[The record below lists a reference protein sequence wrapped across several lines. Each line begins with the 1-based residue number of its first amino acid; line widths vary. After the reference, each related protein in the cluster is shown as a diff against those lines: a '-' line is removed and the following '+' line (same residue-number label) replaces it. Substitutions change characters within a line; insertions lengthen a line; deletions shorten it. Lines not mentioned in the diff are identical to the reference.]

1 MLSDAT
7 ATECSWPV
15 AGFSALLA
23 KDMLGAASV
32 LGHAVELAAKL
43 SDAGLAALVAEN
55 MLKRLPGAEAS
66 SGLPS
71 LCIAGL
77 ETLWSA

>member
-7 ATECSWPV
+7 ATECRCPV
-15 AGFSALLA
+15 AGFAALLP
-23 KDMLGAASV
+23 KEMLEAASV

-43 SDAGLAALVAEN
+43 SDAGLATLVAES

-71 LCIAGL
+71 LCIASL
-77 ETLWSA
+77 EMLWSA